1 MTGQGYRLFVDEL
14 TRLAGRTGDRR
25 VQPIAARVAE
35 PLRVAVRG
43 RPGTG
48 CRTVAHAL
56 RGAGLAASV
65 SPVSPASV
73 ADVQLYVLA
82 EALKP
87 EDRDAIAAV
96 RDAGQPLVIVLNKAD
111 LSGFGGAGPMAAA
124 QTRCAHFSALVG
136 LPVVPMIG
144 LLAAAAFDDLDET
157 CWPALRALAA
167 HPDGL
172 TCLGGSFDGFLAA
185 ELTVSTPM
193 RMRLLEALDL
203 FGIALGVAAVRRGVP
218 PAGVRALLRRA
229 SGVDAVVAGVMAAG
243 APPRYR
249 RILEAVTA
257 LEAMAVTDER
267 IARCLS
273 GDGMVLARMSAA
285 LDAVSALH
293 LESEG
298 IAPENM
304 AALLRR
310 AVRWQHHR
318 SSRDGRAGDLPAACG
333 ADIVRGSLRLWSRAG
348 GSAESGECG

>member
-1 MTGQGYRLFVDEL
+1 MTGRGYRLFLDEL
-14 TRLAGRTGDRR
+14 TRLAGRTGDQR
-25 VQPIAARVAE
+25 VPPIAARVAE
-35 PLRVAVRG
+35 PPRVAVRG
-43 RPGTG
+43 RPGAG

-56 RGAGLAASV
+56 NGAGLTVV
-65 SPVSPASV
+65 SSAFSASV

-96 RDAGQPLVIVLNKAD
+96 RDARQPLVIVLNEAD

-144 LLAAAAFDDLDET
+144 LLAAAAFDFLDET
-157 CWPALRALAA
+157 CWLALRALAA
-167 HPDGL
+167 HPEGL
-172 TCLGGSFDGFLAA
+172 TCLDGSFDGFLAA
-185 ELTVSTPM
+185 ELTVSMPM
-193 RMRLLEALDL
+193 RLRLLEALDL
-203 FGIALGVAAVRRGVP
+203 FGIALGVAAVRRGAG
-218 PAGVRALLRRA
+218 PAEVRALLHRA
-229 SGVDAVVAGVMAAG
+229 SGVDAVVAQAMAARG
-243 APPRYR
+243 PARYR

-257 LEAMAVTDER
+257 LEAMAVADER

-273 GDGMVLARMSAA
+273 GDNMVLARMSAA

-293 LESEG
+293 LEPED
-298 IAPENM
+298 IATDDM

-310 AVRWQHHR
+310 AVRWQYHR
-318 SSRDGRAGDLPAACG
+318 RSRGGTAARVDAACG

-348 GSAESGECG
+348 GSVESGELG

>member
-267 IARCLS
+267 IARCSS
-273 GDGMVLARMSAA
+273 GDDMVLARMSAA

>member
-273 GDGMVLARMSAA
+273 GDDMVLARMSAA

>member
-144 LLAAAAFDDLDET
+144 LLAAAAFDDQDET

-267 IARCLS
+267 IARCSS
-273 GDGMVLARMSAA
+273 GDDMVLARMSAA

>member
-14 TRLAGRTGDRR
+14 TRLAGRTGDQR

-43 RPGTG
+43 RRGVG
-48 CRTVAHAL
+48 CRTVERAL
-56 RGAGLAASV
+56 AGAGLPLAS
-65 SPVSPASV
+65 SAFSAGA

-96 RDAGQPLVIVLNKAD
+96 GEARQPLVIVLNKAD

-144 LLAAAAFDDLDET
+144 LLAAAAFDDLDEA
-157 CWPALRALAA
+157 CWLALRALAA

-172 TCLGGSFDGFLAA
+172 NCLNGSFDGFLTAA
-185 ELTVSTPM
+185 LTVSIPM
-193 RMRLLEALDL
+193 RRRLLEALDL
-203 FGIALGVAAVRRGVP
+203 FGMALGVAAVRRGATP
-218 PAGVRALLRRA
+218 TGVQALLRRA
-229 SGVDAVVAGVMAAG
+229 SGVDAVVAQVMVAG
-243 APPRYR
+243 GPTRYR

-257 LEAMAVTDER
+257 LEAMAVTDDR

-273 GDGMVLARMSAA
+273 GDHTVLARMSAA
-285 LDAVSALH
+285 LDAVSAQH
-293 LESEG
+293 LEPED
-298 IAPENM
+298 IASDDL

-310 AVRWQHHR
+310 AMRWQHHR
-318 SSRDGRAGDLPAACG
+318 SSRGGRAARVDAACG
-333 ADIVRGSLRLWSRAG
+333 ADIVRGLLRLWSRAG
-348 GSAESGECG
+348 GSVESGGYG

>member
-1 MTGQGYRLFVDEL
+1 MTGQGYQLFLDEL
-14 TRLAGRTGDRR
+14 TRLADRTGGQR
-25 VQPIAARVAE
+25 VQPIAARIAE

-43 RPGTG
+43 RPGVG
-48 CRTVAHAL
+48 CRTVARAL
-56 RGAGLAASV
+56 DGAGLAVAS
-65 SPVSPASV
+65 PTTV
-73 ADVQLYVLA
+73 ADVQLYVGA

-87 EDRDAIAAV
+87 EDRRAIAAA
-96 RDAGQPLVIVLNKAD
+96 RDARQPLVVVLNKAD

-157 CWPALRALAA
+157 CWLALRALAA

-185 ELTVSTPM
+185 ELTVSMPM
-193 RMRLLEALDL
+193 RLRLLESLDL
-203 FGIALGVAAVRRGVP
+203 FGIALGVAAVRRGAP
-218 PAGVRALLRRA
+218 PARVRALLRRA
-229 SGVDAVVAGVMAAG
+229 SGVDVVVAGVLALG
-243 APPRYR
+243 DPTRYR
-249 RILEAVTA
+249 RILDGVTE

-273 GDGMVLARMSAA
+273 GDDMVLARMSAA

-293 LESEG
+293 REPED
-298 IAPENM
+298 IASDDR

-310 AVRWQHHR
+310 AVRWQRHGR
-318 SSRDGRAGDLPAACG
+318 ANGGRAGDVPVACCT
-333 ADIVRGSLRLWSRAG
+333 DIVRGSLRLWSRAG
-348 GSAESGECG
+348 GLAESGECG